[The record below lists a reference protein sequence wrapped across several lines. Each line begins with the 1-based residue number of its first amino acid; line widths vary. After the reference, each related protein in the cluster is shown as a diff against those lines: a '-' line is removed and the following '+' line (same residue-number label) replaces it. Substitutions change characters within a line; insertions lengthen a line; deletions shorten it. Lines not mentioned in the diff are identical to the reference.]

1 MENEP
6 GDPSAKATPDALLRE
21 LYDELRLLAAQK
33 MSGEMGPQTLQPTAL
48 VHEAYLK
55 LADGNADQRWN
66 GRGHFF
72 ASAAEAMRRILIDA
86 ARRKTAAKR
95 GARATHEEL
104 DENLAMPA
112 PPEQCLEVGDALEKL
127 REVDPEAVQLVEL
140 MFFAGLTVAETASL
154 VGCGTATVKRRWAHA
169 RAWLHRE
176 IEMQRKATPSS
187 SQDC

>member
-1 MENEP
+1 
-6 GDPSAKATPDALLRE
+6 
-21 LYDELRLLAAQK
+21 
-33 MSGEMGPQTLQPTAL
+33 
-48 VHEAYLK
+48 
-55 LADGNADQRWN
+55 
-66 GRGHFF
+66 
-72 ASAAEAMRRILIDA
+72 
-86 ARRKTAAKR
+86 
-95 GARATHEEL
+95 
-104 DENLAMPA
+104 MPA